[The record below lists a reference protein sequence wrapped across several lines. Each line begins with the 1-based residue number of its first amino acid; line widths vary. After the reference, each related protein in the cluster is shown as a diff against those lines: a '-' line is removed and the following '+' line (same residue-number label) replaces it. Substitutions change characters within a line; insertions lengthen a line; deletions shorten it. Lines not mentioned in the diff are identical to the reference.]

1 MPELPEVETIKK
13 GLAKS
18 LKDKQIKE
26 VFVYTDKMVKVG
38 SGKIS
43 NIKKGS
49 QKLTKEFQNG
59 LRNRKVLKVERRAK
73 YLIMTLSKNYYLVIH
88 LRMSGQL
95 IYRSKKKL
103 NQPILLS
110 VAKNARKEKLP
121 SKHTHVQISFKDGSQ
136 LFYNDTRQFGH
147 LRLVNKKELTEVF
160 KTSNLGPEPLTLTF
174 AEFKKISETHR
185 NKRAKDFLLN
195 QTVISGIGNIYADES
210 LFLSKINPT
219 RKISSLT
226 EQQLKTLHTNI
237 KKVLNK
243 AILAGGSS
251 IETFL
256 TTNGSSGK
264 YTEKH
269 LVYGK
274 AGKPCPVC
282 KTKLVSKKIGSRTS
296 TYCKHCQK

>member
-1 MPELPEVETIKK
+1 MPELPEVENIKK

-18 LKDKQIKE
+18 LKHKQIKE

-38 SGKIS
+38 AGTIS

-49 QKLTKEFQNG
+49 KKLTAEFIKTLKNK
-59 LRNRKVLKVERRAK
+59 KVLKVERRAK
-73 YLIMTLSKNYYLVIH
+73 YLIITLSKRYSLVIH

-95 IYRSKKKL
+95 IYRNKKQL
-103 NQPILLS
+103 HQPILLS
-110 VAKNARKEKLP
+110 VAKNATKEKLP
-121 SKHTHVQISFKDGSQ
+121 TKHTHLQIFFKDGSR

-147 LRLVNKKELTEVF
+147 LRLVNQRELVEVF
-160 KTSNLGPEPLTLTF
+160 KTLNLGPEPLTLTF
-174 AEFKKISETHR
+174 TEFRKISQAYK

-195 QTVISGIGNIYADES
+195 QSVISGIGNIYADES

-226 EQQLKTLHTNI
+226 EQHLKRLYQNI

-243 AILAGGSS
+243 AIAAGGSS

-256 TTNGSSGK
+256 TTNGSRGK
-264 YTEKH
+264 YTEQH

-274 AGKPCPVC
+274 AGKPCLVC

-296 TYCKHCQK
+296 TYCQHCQK